1 MLLNFVYS
9 TYMNEDNRK
18 YIWACIQKAGDYL
31 DGQLPSHP
39 NHPKGRNPYA
49 HVFERIKSK
58 MGGRSYAECEDWE
71 AKRILNIIEYYT
83 KNPC

>member
-18 YIWACIQKAGDYL
+18 YIWACIKKAGDYL

-49 HVFERIKSK
+49 HVAICIKNK
-58 MGGRSYAECEDWE
+58 FNISYKDIDDNLLKEVLDY
-71 AKRILNIIEYYT
+71 IEYL
-83 KNPC
+83 KDNPK